1 MDTGLDDKT
10 LEEFDN
16 LIIGL
21 FIPKLLKIADDNNID
36 RDSMVKFA
44 AYTLSSMSELA
55 TFENYKIP

>member
-1 MDTGLDDKT
+1 MATGLDDKT

-21 FIPKLLKIADDNNID
+21 FIPKLLKIADNNNYD

-44 AYTLSSMSELA
+44 AYTITVMSKLA
-55 TFENYKIP
+55 TFEDFKIQ